1 MEKKDIH
8 ILAVED
14 NPADLRL
21 LREILKD
28 SVEPRF
34 TISHCE
40 RIAECIEKLKNDKF
54 DIVLLDMNLPDS
66 HGLEGL
72 ENIVKEKSDIPVIL
86 FTGIEDEGLG
96 MQAIKNQAT
105 DYLVKSKIDASLL
118 IRSIRY
124 SIERKKA
131 EEILRRDNEFWTN
144 TAQALRGAGM
154 AEESRQAEQFAN
166 QEIGHHRFLEMLK
179 TKTSPTAPQRAQD
192 EQSEPI
198 IRFMKRNY
206 DMLPSDVVHKTRE
219 NFKISEKDA
228 WELYQKVKTE
238 YGERKGSNNG
248 WRRIADD
255 SVIQMAPTFGLPQ
268 GLPQGFTGEQQT
280 TTQGQTQGIP
290 QETSQY
296 GRQPDGMYKYI
307 YQNASVLVNPNL
319 NNIIVNVYVNGSDE
333 NSIQVGL
340 NSATQI
346 ANNAATVYARTIQM
360 PVQLLSRLNHTPHG
374 NYITVPFTF
383 QANKIEQTTP
393 TQQGTTAS
401 SWKSM
406 QKLQ

>member
-1 MEKKDIH
+1 MDTPAQLKQGVWKPISIWKKAVDLAATNLNTIYPAAVQCMKRNYNLMEPRV
-8 ILAVED
+8 AVQ
-14 NPADLRL
+14 LI
-21 LREILKD
+21 RERFGISDQTAWSIYNKVKTEGGEHWSNKMNGWRRMAAPEMDSLTMMIEEGLKD
-28 SVEPRF
+28 E
-34 TISHCE
+34 T
-40 RIAECIEKLKNDKF
+40 
-54 DIVLLDMNLPDS
+54 
-66 HGLEGL
+66 EGH
-72 ENIVKEKSDIPVIL
+72 
-86 FTGIEDEGLG
+86 
-96 MQAIKNQAT
+96 
-105 DYLVKSKIDASLL
+105 
-118 IRSIRY
+118 
-124 SIERKKA
+124 
-131 EEILRRDNEFWTN
+131 EFWTN

-346 ANNAATVYARTIQM
+346 ANNAATVYAITIQM